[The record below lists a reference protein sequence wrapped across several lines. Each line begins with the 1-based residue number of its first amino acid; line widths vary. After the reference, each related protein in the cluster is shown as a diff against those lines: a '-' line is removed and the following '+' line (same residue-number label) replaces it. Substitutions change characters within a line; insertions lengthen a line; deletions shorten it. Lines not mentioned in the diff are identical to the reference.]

1 MSARLPAWTLGRRG
15 RAASCPN
22 PAPPSPGDPA
32 AEIRA
37 AESRAE
43 EGVGG
48 QRGTGE
54 TDQRE
59 LAAGDRE
66 LGVVG
71 GQEESPR
78 EPGDSEKQRE
88 TAGGDGGGKRA
99 GEKERKTEHPKGERE
114 KETKR
119 PEPKRSAR
127 RRS

>member
-37 AESRAE
+37 AEPRAE

-66 LGVVG
+66 LGEVG